1 MMLVRPI
8 RILAVILLLTPGIAS
23 ALDMP
28 LTDMHGNRANMEDY
42 LGKWVVVNY
51 WATWC
56 PPCITEM
63 PELQSFHDAHAA
75 QDAVVIGINIEQI
88 SSERLQ
94 QFLEDYFITYPIYV
108 SPLVQQS
115 ELGLIPGL
123 PTTFMVSPAGKV
135 VAREVGP
142 VTRDKLEQF
151 IDRQGPQ

>member
-1 MMLVRPI
+1 MLVRPI

-63 PELQSFHDAHAA
+63 PELQGFHDAHAA